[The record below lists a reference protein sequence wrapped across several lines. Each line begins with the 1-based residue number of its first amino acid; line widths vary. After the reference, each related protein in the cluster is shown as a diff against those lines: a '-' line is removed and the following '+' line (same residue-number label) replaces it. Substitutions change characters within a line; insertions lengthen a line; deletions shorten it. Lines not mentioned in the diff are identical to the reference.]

1 MFADTINFIYIVI
14 FVAPFAT
21 LRFYP
26 FRDKLRIS
34 VKSLFLVYI
43 VLILVQAGLFCFA
56 TRQPFWD
63 LSMTQRYQLAF
74 SIFNSILSF
83 FLVRE
88 KLIKQIFV
96 WGIAF
101 SLAGFIMTNA
111 NFLETMFFANFRGS
125 VPYYFFTNIASALQI
140 AIIFPFAIKHMKQN
154 VIPALQIASGKS
166 WHKVWIIFILLYSG
180 TFLTTSGLG
189 FERSDTLY
197 EYLIRIFCFGSIMGS
212 SIIFSI
218 ALKQTAENIYLEE
231 KANLSERQIALE
243 REYFQTIVAHIDETK
258 AARHDLRH
266 HLTLLQAYLAA
277 GEQQKLE
284 EYIGQYLQTVAEDS
298 SIILCKNYA
307 VDTIVRHYIEKA
319 KHLGV
324 HTDVLLNLPEKI
336 KIADSDLCVV
346 FGNLLENAWEA
357 CSRQKT
363 GEKFITV
370 SAALAGEYIIIT
382 VDNSY
387 EGSILKENNTF
398 LSSKRNGE
406 GIGITSVQ
414 AVSDK
419 YYGESKFEFSDQ
431 IFRSSVM
438 LKLVT

>member
-14 FVAPFAT
+14 FVAPFAA

-34 VKSLFLVYI
+34 VKALFLLYV

-56 TRQPFWD
+56 ARQPFWD
-63 LSMTQRYQLAF
+63 LSMSQRYQLIF

-111 NFLETMFFANFRGS
+111 NFLESLFFAKFTNS
-125 VPYYFFTNIASALQI
+125 VPYYFFTNIASTLQI
-140 AIIFPFAIKHMKQN
+140 AIILPFAIKHMEQN
-154 VIPALQIASGKS
+154 VRPALQIASGKS
-166 WHKVWIIFILLYSG
+166 WHIVWIIFILLYG
-180 TFLTTSGLG
+180 GAFLTTGGLG

-197 EYLIRIFCFGSIMGS
+197 DYLIRIFCFGSIMGS
-212 SIIFSI
+212 SVIFSV

-231 KANLSERQIALE
+231 KANLSERQLALE
-243 REYFQTIVAHIDETK
+243 HEYFQAIVAHIDETK

-284 EYIGQYLQTVAEDS
+284 EYIGQYLQTVAEDPT
-298 SIILCKNYA
+298 IILCKNYA

-319 KHLGV
+319 KHSGV

-357 CSRQKT
+357 CNRQKT

-370 SAALAGEYIIIT
+370 SAALAANYIIIT

-387 EGSILKENNTF
+387 EGSILKENNDF
-398 LSSKRNGE
+398 LSSKRDGT

-414 AVSDK
+414 AVSHK
-419 YYGESKFEFSDQ
+419 YNGEVKFEFSDQ